1 MNALGFFIGRIAW
14 QLGFTQERT
23 RWNSVTRETQQLAE
37 TQDMLGKLAWPGTR
51 SIERLSG
58 EYWQITDL
66 QSQQARLRGES
77 DQLLQENDHAQDRL
91 YQMEDAMEDDVDA
104 LRRKK
109 TGLMS
114 SAVTIMDQVEEIR
127 DRDNETRR
135 RFTSLKGKLE
145 VLKKL
150 TDGDYTAELERTR
163 LTLAELKEKHSADL
177 AAIAS
182 LEQQVRALEVTVQG
196 VDAEIAGLRE
206 RHKVQTADL
215 VAEIGRRSKQ
225 IAEISARLGSLDSQK
240 NEFSFMIGQYL
251 SDQIDNPDPEIKKVL
266 RNFTPLTRRI
276 VHLRRSIQYN
286 RRLARRSSR

>member
-1 MNALGFFIGRIAW
+1 MTFAASCSRPEGAATGPPAP
-14 QLGFTQERT
+14 
-23 RWNSVTRETQQLAE
+23 
-37 TQDMLGKLAWPGTR
+37 DGTR
-51 SIERLSG
+51 TYLIG
-58 EYWQITDL
+58 GNWKCNGT
-66 QSQQARLRGES
+66 
-77 DQLLQENDHAQDRL
+77 
-91 YQMEDAMEDDVDA
+91 
-104 LRRKK
+104 
-109 TGLMS
+109 
-114 SAVTIMDQVEEIR
+114 
-127 DRDNETRR
+127 
-135 RFTSLKGKLE
+135 
-145 VLKKL
+145 
-150 TDGDYTAELERTR
+150 
-163 LTLAELKEKHSADL
+163 
-177 AAIAS
+177 IAS

-286 RRLARRSSR
+286 RRLARRGSR